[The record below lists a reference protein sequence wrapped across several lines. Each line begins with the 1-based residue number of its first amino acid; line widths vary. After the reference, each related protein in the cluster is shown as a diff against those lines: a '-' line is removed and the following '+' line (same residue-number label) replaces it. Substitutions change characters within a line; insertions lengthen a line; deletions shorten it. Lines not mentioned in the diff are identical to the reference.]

1 MKARIKK
8 TGEIVEVYH
17 ETQHGTPKMIYK
29 ESVLVNSRMWT
40 EDELELLTNNKE
52 DEHWQDV
59 RERAAI
65 AAMQGIVSCGEG
77 AFSYQ
82 GITDEIA
89 KAAVDFADSLIR
101 ELKKQ

>member
-1 MKARIKK
+1 MKAKIRK
-8 TGEIVEVYH
+8 TGEIVDVYH

-65 AAMQGIVSCGEG
+65 AAMQGVMKFFGYVEDSRE
-77 AFSYQ
+77 
-82 GITDEIA
+82 TIA
-89 KAAVDFADSLIR
+89 KLAVEQADALIA
-101 ELKKQ
+101 ELRKEK